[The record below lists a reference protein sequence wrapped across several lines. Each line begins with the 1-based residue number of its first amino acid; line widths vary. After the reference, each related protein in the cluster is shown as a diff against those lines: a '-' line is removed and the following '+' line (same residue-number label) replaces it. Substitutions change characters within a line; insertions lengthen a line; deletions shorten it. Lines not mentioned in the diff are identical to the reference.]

1 MTISVASCAASAS
14 SPGITDNRY
23 TEVVSGELEP
33 GGQVVVEDRQ
43 AAAAA
48 SPPAGTLPD
57 TAVLMPAAPVIRP
70 LAPWQALRD
79 RGGAIPVLKDVNL
92 DIGPAEFVTIM

>member
-1 MTISVASCAASAS
+1 MVYTLENDHQRGQLRRVGIV
-14 SPGITDNRY
+14 PGITDNRY

-57 TAVLMPAAPVIRP
+57 TAVLMRASSATPS
-70 LAPWQALRD
+70 
-79 RGGAIPVLKDVNL
+79 GGA
-92 DIGPAEFVTIM
+92 